1 MSETNTPIYINL
13 AVNTGINSNASQNLD
28 NSPAEIN
35 FSNEDVIAVDP
46 SQYYLSLNRALLNTS
61 LIPMYIFPI
70 QNGKTQTD
78 INLSPFKIRFE
89 YYNSSGLLIYGLTSP
104 IIYKSQVLDK
114 NPFPPSQNNGLQDFI
129 NSPLYYYVY
138 DIDWILNI
146 FNTNIKSVFATFCT
160 NLLSSG
166 VTVNNT
172 QFPFY
177 TYSSSTRLF
186 SLNFPISLYDQNA
199 LPQISFYMDSTSGD
213 LFGCPRNIYTQEKDT
228 NYLMLCYDVY
238 NNTVDYNNENYY
250 TMTASQNQFN
260 IWCPV
265 KRILFSI
272 TDLPVRLEIE
282 NSFTNIAFTAQD
294 NNSLSSINR
303 PNLNIFFD
311 LSVNQDEWALNRN
324 VVQYAVSSIAESRL
338 VNLGSGSYIRNFT
351 INIFWTDT
359 FGNYRPLLASPN
371 SQNNLKL
378 VLYSKKTMLV

>member
-1 MSETNTPIYINL
+1 MASKGWCNSSSRSNGITTIN
-13 AVNTGINSNASQNLD
+13 VCKSSKSSSYPTGSDHSNGSSNSNSQTSSSSSTSKNYGELAH
-28 NSPAEIN
+28 N
-35 FSNEDVIAVDP
+35 P
-46 SQYYLSLNRALLNTS
+46 SQHAHNN
-61 LIPMYIFPI
+61 
-70 QNGKTQTD
+70 
-78 INLSPFKIRFE
+78 
-89 YYNSSGLLIYGLTSP
+89 
-104 IIYKSQVLDK
+104 YKA
-114 NPFPPSQNNGLQDFI
+114 GG
-129 NSPLYYYVY
+129 
-138 DIDWILNI
+138 
-146 FNTNIKSVFATFCT
+146 NTNIKSVFATFCT